1 MDYKSIKP
9 IEVANKSS
17 ELNFKKAIRMAI
29 EVESEAVRRNTN
41 TFNQNR
47 YTAVADIE
55 DYDALKD
62 RARAIK
68 EESIANIPQLVNE
81 LREQITARG
90 GYFYLAKDAADANE
104 YIKNVCVE
112 HKAELIVKAKSMTSE
127 ETKLNRVLQNAGIEV
142 AETDLAEFILQVA
155 DEQPSHIVAPAIHR
169 TRERIAELFKEK
181 FNPDQPLETGEEL
194 TVFARTW
201 LRNKFLQADVG
212 ISGANLIA
220 ADTGT
225 IVLVESEG
233 NIRMTTT
240 LPPVHIAL
248 AGVEKIIKNRSDIPT
263 FIELLAPS
271 GTGQPLTSYTNILRP
286 PLELPVYDYKGGR
299 NAEKREFYLVLI
311 DNGRMAM
318 REDPEIKEALY
329 CIRCSACL
337 NVCTNFQ
344 TLGGHAFGGET
355 YSGGIGSVWEAGTGK
370 LENARFADLCTGCS
384 RCIDQCPVRI
394 DIPWLTENIRSR
406 MNTQKKDYSASFLS
420 NFMPTAADD
429 RHSSLQK
436 QFFANYYFFAHLG
449 SLFAPL
455 SNWVSSLGV
464 SRWFM
469 SYLLSVDKRRKLPQ
483 FKKETLIA
491 QYKKMSGDTNG

>member
-1 MDYKSIKP
+1 MDYKTIKP
-9 IEVANKSS
+9 KDVANKSS
-17 ELNFKKAIRMAI
+17 KENFKKAIRMAI
-29 EVESEAVRRNTN
+29 ELESEAVRRNTN

-47 YTAVADIE
+47 YTAVADID

-62 RARAIK
+62 KARAIK
-68 EESIANIPQLVNE
+68 EESIANIPQLIEE
-81 LREQITARG
+81 LKEQITKRG
-90 GYFYLAKDAADANE
+90 GHFYLAKDAADANE
-104 YIKNVCVE
+104 YIKKVCLK
-112 HKAELIVKAKSMTSE
+112 HNAELVVKAKSMTSE
-127 ETKLNRVLQNAGIEV
+127 ETKLNRVLQDAGIEV

-169 TRERIAELFKEK
+169 TRERIAQLFKEK
-181 FNPDQPLETGEEL
+181 FNPQQPLETGEEL
-194 TVFARTW
+194 TVFARSW
-201 LRNKFLQADVG
+201 LRKKFLNADVG

-248 AGVEKIIKNRSDIPT
+248 AGVEKIIKKRADIPN

-286 PLELPVYDYKGGR
+286 PLKLPVYDFKGGR
-299 NAEKREFYLVLI
+299 KAKEREFHLVLL
-311 DNGRMAM
+311 DNGRMVM
-318 REDPEIKEALY
+318 RDDPVIKEALY

-355 YSGGIGSVWEAGTGK
+355 YSGGIGSVWEAGTSR

-394 DIPWLTENIRSR
+394 DIPWLTENIRAR
-406 MNTQKKDYSASFLS
+406 MNVMQEDFAASFLS
-420 NFMPTAADD
+420 QFMPTAKED
-429 RHSSLQK
+429 RNSSLQK
-436 QFFANYYFFAHLG
+436 QFFANYYVFARLG
-449 SLFAPL
+449 AMLAPF
-455 SNWVSSLGV
+455 SNWISSSGLT
-464 SRWFM
+464 RRMM
-469 SYLLSVDKRRKLPQ
+469 SMFFSVDERRKLPQ
-483 FKKETLIA
+483 FQKETLIA
-491 QYKKMSGDTNG
+491 QYKKMSGDINE

>member
-1 MDYKSIKP
+1 MDYKTINPKS
-9 IEVANKSS
+9 VADKSS
-17 ELNFKKAIRMAI
+17 KENFESAIRMAI
-29 EVESEAVRRNTN
+29 ELESEAVRRNTD
-41 TFNQNR
+41 TFNRNR
-47 YTAVADIE
+47 YKAVADIE
-55 DYDALKD
+55 DYKALKD

-68 EESIANIPQLVNE
+68 EESIASTPQLVEE
-81 LREQITARG
+81 LKQQITKRG
-90 GYFYLAKDAADANE
+90 GRFYLAKNAADANE
-104 YIKNVCVE
+104 YIKNVCLK
-112 HKAELIVKAKSMTSE
+112 HNAELVVKAKSMTSE
-127 ETKLNRVLQNAGIEV
+127 ETKLNRVLQEAGIEV

-169 TRERIAELFKEK
+169 TRERIAKLFKEK
-181 FNPDQPLETGEEL
+181 FHPDEPLESGEEL
-194 TVFARTW
+194 TVFARSR
-201 LRNKFLQADVG
+201 LRKKFLNADVG

-248 AGVEKIIKNRSDIPT
+248 AGVEKIIKRRADIPI

-286 PLELPVYDYKGGR
+286 PLKLPVYDFKGGR
-299 NAEKREFYLVLI
+299 KAEEREFHLVLL
-311 DNGRMAM
+311 DNGRMTM
-318 REDPEIKEALY
+318 RDDAVIKEALY

-337 NVCTNFQ
+337 NVCANFQ

-355 YSGGIGSVWEAGTGK
+355 YSGGIGSVWEAGTSR

-384 RCIDQCPVRI
+384 RCINQCPVRI

-406 MNTQKKDYSASFLS
+406 LNVMEKDYAASFLS
-420 NFMPTAADD
+420 RFMPTAAED

-436 QFFANYYFFAHLG
+436 QFFANYYFFARLG
-449 SLFAPL
+449 SLLAPL
-455 SNWVSSLGV
+455 SNWFSSLTV
-464 SRWFM
+464 SRRLM
-469 SYLLSVDKRRKLPQ
+469 SLLFSVDKRRKLPQ

-491 QYKKMSGDTNG
+491 QYKKMSGEINE